1 MKTQEWKFED
11 TRRFW
16 LPDARDRSGPWDD
29 EPDKRQ
35 WTSESRW
42 NGETGIPC
50 LIVRNH
56 FGALCGY
63 VGLPKGHPW
72 YGVEYEDVEVRM
84 THDALTEDVEFPH
97 GGLTFS
103 GKCSTNDPER
113 GVCHVV
119 ESGEPDDVWW
129 LGFDCAHAFDTVPGL
144 NHVDYGD
151 SEYRNFDYVRV
162 ECEKLAA
169 LAAMLSAKH
178 GVQGS

>member
-1 MKTQEWKFED
+1 MKTQDWKFED
-11 TRRFW
+11 ARKFW
-16 LPDARDRSGPWDD
+16 LPEARDRQGPWDS

-63 VGLPKGHPW
+63 VGVPKGHPW
-72 YGVEYEDVEVRM
+72 YGREYDDVEAQMVK
-84 THDALTEDVEFPH
+84 DALTEDVEIPH

-103 GKCSTNDPER
+103 GKCHGR
-113 GVCHVV
+113 VCHEV
-119 ESGEPDDVWW
+119 EPGEDEDVWW
-129 LGFDCAHAFDTVPGL
+129 LGFDCAHAFDIVPGFKHL
-144 NHVDYGD
+144 DFGD

-169 LAAMLSAKH
+169 KAAMLTSVQN
-178 GVQGS
+178 VQGA